1 MKNNLYRIAWIIFGG
16 IIGSIIAYLV
26 NGSFPIEVLAGFFTG
41 GLILLIAIVILKMKR
56 RDTIPSSDERTINN
70 VKQFLLYAQMLA
82 FAGLAI
88 FVFLIDMLGQD
99 AIPTL
104 YLYMYLLT
112 VVFIIVIGG
121 YATKKM

>member
-1 MKNNLYRIAWIIFGG
+1 MKNNLYRISWIIFGG

-56 RDTIPSSDERTINN
+56 RDNIPSSDERTINN

-88 FVFLIDMLGQD
+88 FVFLIDMLGLD
-99 AIPTL
+99 AMPIL
-104 YLYMYLLT
+104 YLYIYLLT
-112 VVFIIVIGG
+112 VVIIIGIGG
-121 YATKKM
+121 YVTKKM

>member
-56 RDTIPSSDERTINN
+56 RDNIPSSDERTINN

-112 VVFIIVIGG
+112 VVFIIGIGG